1 MLRNNVLIALF
12 ALGSSSQGRL
22 RAKRSAV
29 STLSCAPN
37 AMFGRFGRFG
47 RKRLVRGLTFGA
59 EK

>member
-12 ALGSSSQGRL
+12 ALGSSPRGRL
-22 RAKRSAV
+22 RAKLSAV

-37 AMFGRFGRFG
+37 AMFGWFG
-47 RKRLVRGLTFGA
+47 RKRLVRGLNFGA